1 MRFLR
6 SIVAIA
12 LGLGFMAATTA
23 VWMIVANATLV
34 PGGPAA
40 AARPSSMKMATYL
53 YVNLVVSGVGAVL
66 GGWLCARFAPS
77 APYGHAAALA
87 ALVAVI
93 SVPSATGAPGPAH
106 PGWYPAALGLI
117 AVLGV
122 LLGGK
127 LRAAAASAD
136 DTVVA

>member
-6 SIVAIA
+6 SIAAIA
-12 LGLGFMAATTA
+12 IGLGFMAATTA
-23 VWMIVANATLV
+23 VWMIVANATLL
-34 PGGPAA
+34 PGGPEAA
-40 AARPSSMKMATYL
+40 KPSSARMATYL
-53 YVNLVVSGVGAVL
+53 YLNLVVCGAGAVL
-66 GGWLCARFAPS
+66 GGWLTARIARS
-77 APYGHAAALA
+77 SPYAHAAALA

-93 SVPSATGAPGPAH
+93 SIPSATGAPAPAH
-106 PGWYPAALGLI
+106 PGWYPAAIGLV

-136 DTVVA
+136 GPVVA